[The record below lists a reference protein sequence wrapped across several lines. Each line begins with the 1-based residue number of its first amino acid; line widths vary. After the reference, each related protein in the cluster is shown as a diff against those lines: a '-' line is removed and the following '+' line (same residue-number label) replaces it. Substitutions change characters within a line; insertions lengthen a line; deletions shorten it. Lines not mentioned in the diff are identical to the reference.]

1 MDAAGTLP
9 FLRGQ
14 KSAKNSLDTARL
26 LKMSIE
32 NTKLLHTSEKIRYF
46 FTADNNTYICFRCNE
61 FTARNKIKGCTVDSK
76 TLYRLHSIKH
86 GVEFWSGVIGW
97 SIDIYGIESWSLLSC

>member
-14 KSAKNSLDTARL
+14 KSAKNPLDTARL

-32 NTKLLHTSEKIRYF
+32 NTKLLHSI
-46 FTADNNTYICFRCNE
+46 
-61 FTARNKIKGCTVDSK
+61 
-76 TLYRLHSIKH
+76 LYRQPM
-86 GVEFWSGVIGW
+86 E
-97 SIDIYGIESWSLLSC
+97 IYV